1 MEQTNDGFKI
11 SEIDLELRGPG
22 DFLGTRQSGLPDFR
36 HANIVTDGEI
46 LTAAREEAFA
56 IVEEDFELKLPKNLL
71 LKDTIIQIG
80 DRFKRNF
87 SGVG

>member
-1 MEQTNDGFKI
+1 M
-11 SEIDLELRGPG
+11 S
-22 DFLGTRQSGLPDFR
+22 
-36 HANIVTDGEI
+36 NIVTDVEF
-46 LTAAREEAFA
+46 LTAGREEAFA